1 MIRARKFAMV
11 LALLA
16 MSEAVPGDSPS
27 HPDNR
32 LARESSP
39 YLLQHRHNPVDW
51 YPWGAEALAR
61 AKAEDKPI
69 FLSIGYSTCHWCH
82 VMERESFE
90 NREIAGLMNSG
101 FVSIKVDR
109 EERPDL
115 DNVYMTACQL
125 MTHSG
130 GWPLTVILTPDG
142 RPFFAG
148 TYFPPDDRYGRA
160 GMKTLLPRIAE
171 AWKSNRAEIEQ
182 QASHVAEV
190 VEQAIQAPPGG
201 EARPLDSAFADALL
215 GDLRRRFDSSRGG
228 FSESPK
234 FPPHGAL
241 QFLLFR
247 CRSRKDPEAERMLR
261 KTLDEM
267 AAGGIFDQVGGGF
280 HRYSVDSEWFVP
292 HFEKM
297 LYDNAQLLEVY
308 SRAAALF
315 GDGSYRETARRTFD
329 WLEREMKTPEG
340 GYASALDADS
350 EGIEGKYYLWTA
362 AEIDSILGPREAPL
376 YREAF
381 GILDSGNT
389 PASFE
394 EGHGK
399 NLPRRSASDA
409 ELAKK
414 HGLAA
419 DEIARRLSA
428 DESALESA
436 RSRRVPPSRDD
447 KVLTSWN
454 ALAVSALVRAS
465 KDLGEPRFLDAA
477 RRVAA
482 LLLAKHVAGSRVWHV
497 SRGGEAKIGGFL
509 EDYAFLARALLD
521 LSRAT
526 EDPGMALRAKSIA
539 AEMVTA
545 FSDPA
550 GGFFQTA
557 VPESPAGKRG
567 LLDSS
572 REFLDQVVPSP
583 NGVAAE
589 VLSRLA
595 KEGGPPEF
603 RAAAERAMA
612 AAAPYARSFPT
623 SATTFAVLAAERP
636 GATGDLPSRIQSG
649 PVRASVATPP
659 GSLRPGDASRLAVE
673 IEIEPGWHI
682 QSRRPSRPDLA
693 ATAVRAEG
701 GGIAFGAP
709 AYPSGAETLVAG
721 EKLST
726 YSGSIE
732 IAIPAEIARDAPSG
746 ELRAKVEIDVQA
758 CDDRRC
764 LAPARLEL
772 GAVFRVAR

>member
-1 MIRARKFAMV
+1 MMGARGIAMV

-16 MSEAVPGDSPS
+16 MSEAVPGDSPTT
-27 HPDNR
+27 PENR

-90 NREIAGLMNSG
+90 NREIAALMNSG

-130 GWPLTVILTPDG
+130 GWPLTAILTPDG

-190 VEQAIQAPPGG
+190 VEQAIQAPPQG

-247 CRSRKDPEAERMLR
+247 CRSRKDPEAEKMLR

-297 LYDNAQLLEVY
+297 LYDNAQLLEIY

-329 WLEREMKTPEG
+329 WLEREMRTPEG

-350 EGIEGKYYLWTA
+350 EGVEGKYYLWAA
-362 AEIDSILGPREAPL
+362 AEIDSILGSREAPL

-381 GILDSGNT
+381 GILDAGNT

-399 NLPRRSASDA
+399 NLPRRSASNA

-414 HGLAA
+414 HGVSS

-428 DESALESA
+428 DERALESA

-482 LLLAKHVAGSRVWHV
+482 LLLSKHVAGSRVWHV

-539 AEMVTA
+539 AEMIAA

-557 VPESPAGKRG
+557 VPESPGGKRG

-589 VLSRLA
+589 VLNRLA
-595 KEGGPPEF
+595 ADGGPAEF
-603 RAAAERAMA
+603 RVAAEGTMS

-623 SATTFAVLAAERP
+623 SATTFAVLAADRA
-636 GATGDLPSRIQSG
+636 GAAGDLPSRIQSG
-649 PVRASVATPP
+649 PVRASLVTPP
-659 GSLRPGDASRLAVE
+659 GSLRPGDTSRLGVE

-682 QSRRPSRPDLA
+682 QSHRPSRPDLA
-693 ATAVRAEG
+693 ATVVRADG
-701 GGIAFGAP
+701 GGIAFGEP

-726 YSGSIE
+726 YSGSFE
-732 IAIPAEIARDAPSG
+732 IAIPAAIPRDVPSG
-746 ELRAKVEIDVQA
+746 ELRARVEIEVQA